1 VKVPVSPEEKLTR
14 QAHCQHHAGEGTLP
28 PRPRVITPSIRA
40 SPLKIYANYIQRDG
54 NRRRAAYQHL
64 RLPSRPASA
73 ARKRVKITNSSWQL
87 MAGFSISINSRGP
100 LALRAN
106 SGCGRKWVGGRGRPK
121 RKGMPRTGGISPSSQ
136 PDPQAKHGA
145 PPPQPSPLVT
155 LPPSPPTC
163 PPAAAAAA
171 RPPERPPLPPAAAV
185 HSRRADAPPPTAHV
199 VHKSQVRW
207 PRRRCRRPPARPAV
221 PV

>member
-1 VKVPVSPEEKLTR
+1 MER
-14 QAHCQHHAGEGTLP
+14 QSVTCSAPTPAPAEP
-28 PRPRVITPSIRA
+28 PRQPQA
-40 SPLKIYANYIQRDG
+40 LWA
-54 NRRRAAYQHL
+54 
-64 RLPSRPASA
+64 A

-87 MAGFSISINSRGP
+87 MAGFSISINSRGA

-106 SGCGRKWVGGRGRPK
+106 SSCGRKWVGGRGRPK

-199 VHKSQVRW
+199 VHKSQVCW
-207 PRRRCRRPPARPAV
+207 PRRRCRRQPARQAV